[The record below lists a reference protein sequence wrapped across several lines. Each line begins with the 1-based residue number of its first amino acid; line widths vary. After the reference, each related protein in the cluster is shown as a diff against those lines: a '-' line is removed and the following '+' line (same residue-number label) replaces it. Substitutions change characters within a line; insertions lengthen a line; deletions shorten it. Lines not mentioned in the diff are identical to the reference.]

1 MHAQLTIS
9 HRPGDL
15 LEPLRQSLPR
25 ENRDCLERSLVF
37 GPASSWQN
45 LVLFATETPQWRLVL
60 HSVGTRQLQLTVEPV
75 QGDLRRACESVWS
88 SVCRAGNDLRPVL
101 DSLDIVDEGTTHVI
115 GRGSVGLLPQG
126 RRREFWAPIGISVAT
141 AVFVLATGADGAA
154 LRGAVPSFIA
164 GVLSLGVIAVDALRK
179 KLVWHA

>member
-1 MHAQLTIS
+1 M
-9 HRPGDL
+9 
-15 LEPLRQSLPR
+15 PR
-25 ENRDCLERSLVF
+25 EDRSCLANSLVF
-37 GPASSWQN
+37 GRDPSWQQ

-60 HSVGTRQLQLTVEPV
+60 YAGGTNQLQLTIEPV

-88 SVCRAGNDLRPVL
+88 SVCRAGQGLRPVL

-126 RRREFWAPIGISVAT
+126 RRREFWAPIAISAT
-141 AVFVLATGADGAA
+141 TGVFVLATGADSAA
-154 LRGAVPSFIA
+154 LRGAVPAFVA
-164 GVLSLGVIAVDALRK
+164 GLLSLGVMVIDTLRK